1 MNSNPKISVI
11 VPVYKVEKYLDK
23 CVESIVNQT
32 YKNLEIILVD
42 DGSPDNCPAM
52 CDAWAEKDERIK
64 VIHKENGGVSSARN
78 AALEVATGDYIGF
91 VDSDDWIEPDMYE
104 YLVSLILDNDAQ
116 IACVQELT
124 VDENNC
130 SNVEISNDDE
140 IIEKYDYIG
149 ILSHDVTPYLCTKL
163 YSKCLFDDLPDLPT
177 NLKMSEDAML
187 NHFLFKK
194 CKTMVWSNQK
204 KYYYFRHSESAIAG
218 CITDR
223 LITDSMKAYDIM
235 EEDVDP
241 QSEEYR
247 YYVKNIVMSD
257 IFLLNSVIRN
267 QKCLDRYEE
276 LRRDIL
282 KYKSFV
288 FDIRNKNMYKPKHL
302 FGVFLLMIC
311 PKVYD
316 KTITVRKGIRGY

>member
-1 MNSNPKISVI
+1 MNTEPKISVI
-11 VPVYKVEKYLDK
+11 VPVYKVEKYLDR

-32 YKNLEIILVD
+32 YKNLEIILVN

-104 YLVSLILDNDAQ
+104 YLISLMLDNDAQ
-116 IACVQELT
+116 IACVQEMT
-124 VDENNC
+124 VDESNC
-130 SNVEISNDDE
+130 DVKISNDDE

-149 ILSHDVTPYLCTKL
+149 ILSHAVTPYLCTKL

-194 CKTMVWSNQK
+194 CKTMAWSNQK
-204 KYYYFRHSESAIAG
+204 KYYYFRHTESAIAG

-235 EEDVDP
+235 EKDFNPKEED
-241 QSEEYR
+241 YC
-247 YYVKNIVMSD
+247 YYVKCRVMD
-257 IFLLNSVIRN
+257 DFFLLNSVIRN
-267 QKCLDRYEE
+267 QKCLDRYSK

-282 KYKSFV
+282 KYKRFV
-288 FDIRNKNMYKPKHL
+288 FNVRNHSMYKPKHL
-302 FGVFLLMIC
+302 LGVFLLMIC